1 MVWDDGCLSVTI
13 GLGILG
19 EYLLV
24 TSPMAELPHVNAKEQ
39 MLLQHLV
46 ERYISE
52 GQPVGSK
59 TLASN
64 PELTLSPATIR
75 NVMADLEAKGYVSSP
90 HTSAGRVPT
99 AQAYRLF
106 VDNLLV
112 TDPLETIDLSQVS
125 TPLDPDMTA
134 QELVESASG
143 ILSEVTHMAGL
154 VTIPKRNQTLL
165 RHVEFLPLSEK
176 RVLVILVLDDHEVQ
190 NRVIHTETDYTDIQ
204 LKEAT
209 NYINQSFV
217 GQSLTL
223 VRKRLIDSMQTDRE
237 SMNSLMNVALDMA
250 EKAFA
255 PEDEADYVLA
265 GQENL
270 FDLGQTKALA
280 DVRELFRAF
289 SVKGDILHLLDRCM
303 ETKGI
308 QLFIGEES
316 GYEILDECSVVT
328 SPYRIDGE
336 QVGVLGVIGPTRM
349 AYGRVI
355 PAVDATARL
364 LSAALGGL
372 RPRNDD

>member
-1 MVWDDGCLSVTI
+1 
-13 GLGILG
+13 
-19 EYLLV
+19 
-24 TSPMAELPHVNAKEQ
+24 MAPLNAK
-39 MLLQHLV
+39 
-46 ERYISE
+46 
-52 GQPVGSK
+52 K
-59 TLASN
+59 
-64 PELTLSPATIR
+64 
-75 NVMADLEAKGYVSSP
+75 
-90 HTSAGRVPT
+90 
-99 AQAYRLF
+99 
-106 VDNLLV
+106 
-112 TDPLETIDLSQVS
+112 
-125 TPLDPDMTA
+125 
-134 QELVESASG
+134 
-143 ILSEVTHMAGL
+143 
-154 VTIPKRNQTLL
+154 
-165 RHVEFLPLSEK
+165 
-176 RVLVILVLDDHEVQ
+176 
-190 NRVIHTETDYTDIQ
+190 
-204 LKEAT
+204 
-209 NYINQSFV
+209 
-217 GQSLTL
+217 
-223 VRKRLIDSMQTDRE
+223 RKRLIDSMQTDRE

-250 EKAFA
+250 EKAFV